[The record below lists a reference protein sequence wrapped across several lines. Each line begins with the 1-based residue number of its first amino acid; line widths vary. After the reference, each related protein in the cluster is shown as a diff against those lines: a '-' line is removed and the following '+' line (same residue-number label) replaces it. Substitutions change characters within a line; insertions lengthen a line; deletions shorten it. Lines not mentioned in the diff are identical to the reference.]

1 MGLLRVSNED
11 YVFPGIQQSVI
22 KCYIFV
28 KLYHIFTCDISNC
41 WQFHV
46 DTESGTKN
54 LPHGNTLCS
63 MKEYHIFY
71 FIKK

>member
-1 MGLLRVSNED
+1 MGLLRVSNEI
-11 YVFPGIQQSVI
+11 YVFTGIQQSVI

-46 DTESGTKN
+46 DTVSGTKN
-54 LPHGNTLCS
+54 LPHDKTL
-63 MKEYHIFY
+63 
-71 FIKK
+71 

>member
-28 KLYHIFTCDISNC
+28 KLYHIFTCDVSNC

-54 LPHGNTLCS
+54 LPHDKTL
-63 MKEYHIFY
+63 
-71 FIKK
+71 